1 MKPASVLVSL
11 LFACGSAAAADYVQI
26 PGGRFRSVL
35 PEEGETST
43 VPAFALRRTPV
54 TRGEFAVFLA
64 THPQWRKEEAPSLF
78 VGARY
83 LDGND
88 AGPAMAQ
95 APVTHV
101 SWHAASAY
109 CESEGARLPTWHEWE
124 FAAAADATRRD
135 ARGDPAWRARILAW
149 YESANA
155 GTGAVGTHAPNAW
168 GVQDMHGL
176 VWEWVEDFN
185 GLFVTTDSRNQG
197 EQKTLETCGAAA
209 LSLGDRENYAV
220 LMRVALLAAL
230 DARDSM
236 NTLGFR
242 CARDLP
248 SITRMNGAKP

>member
-1 MKPASVLVSL
+1 MRPVSL
-11 LFACGSAAAADYVQI
+11 LISLFLACGSAAAADYAQL

-54 TRGEFAVFLA
+54 TRGEFAAFLA
-64 THPQWRKEEAPSLF
+64 RNPQWSKEAAPSLF

-88 AGPAMAQ
+88 ANPGSADLPM
-95 APVTHV
+95 TNV

-124 FAAAADATRRD
+124 FAAAADTTRRD
-135 ARGDPAWRARILAW
+135 ARGDPAWRAQILAW
-149 YESANA
+149 YESSN
-155 GTGAVGTHAPNAW
+155 TGSASVGKHAANAW

-176 VWEWVEDFN
+176 IWEWVEDFN

-248 SITRMNGAKP
+248 SITRTTGVTP